1 MVPAGNYSSAKHGRI
16 MPTRIDAEQGI
27 AASKRVEASAIA
39 TLWLV
44 LYFLALGLAILS
56 PSISRVIEF
65 AVLTD

>member
-1 MVPAGNYSSAKHGRI
+1 